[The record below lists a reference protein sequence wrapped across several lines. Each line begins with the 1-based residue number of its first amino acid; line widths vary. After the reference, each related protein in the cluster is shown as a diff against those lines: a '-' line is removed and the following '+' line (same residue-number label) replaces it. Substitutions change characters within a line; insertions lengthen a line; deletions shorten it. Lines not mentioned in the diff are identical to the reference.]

1 MNAATLARRC
11 ELEAAIKRAPPLPEK
26 PGGPDNWVEAAGGLP
41 DYIDRIAR
49 HLFHGNKARFP
60 TVGKAV
66 AAAVSRVKVWC
77 ASSDNPAVKAKAC
90 NAVRQWMQKRAR
102 SHVTKA
108 AYAAIPEWANH
119 IARKDRAALDR
130 MDIAMLALMFGEDIE
145 ASVVSVSDADV
156 PEEIGLAAAM
166 ASEARAEEDTGVRS
180 SETAGAD
187 EVPGEETSPA
197 LAGPFVKKNAAK
209 QIAYAPVLI
218 PGEKDSDGE
227 EVTREKIEEVAH
239 DFLLNHR
246 YMDEQHRL
254 GPAISSPVESY
265 ILPTE
270 LQVNIAG
277 TEEKL
282 PAGTWIM
289 GAKFPDP
296 DVWSRVASG
305 ELEGFSI
312 TGVRKSD
319 YEAAIEKAA
328 ATKSAEDASIELP
341 TFRVKLSDLGE
352 DWVCP
357 AVSVVKG
364 PSVFRAKWF
373 ALKSRG
379 EAGGGDDAPADEA
392 VRFSAFSDFLAFLG
406 LKSKPV
412 TQPQVEDGEVL
423 DVEITK
429 KELEQLVE
437 AKAEE
442 LITSILSDMEDE
454 EPAEDSEAAPEETA
468 EGNVVFDDQE
478 ALNAYINEQVTSA
491 VAGALEEVEDELE
504 DDDEDDSAAAE
515 ASGEAAETLA
525 AVKSRLTK
533 LEARSGLVGKS
544 KVLSGNGEED
554 EVPSTFNIYDYLN
567 RDMMG
572 NKKKPAKA

>member
-1 MNAATLARRC
+1 M
-11 ELEAAIKRAPPLPEK
+11 EAAIKRAPPLPEK

-49 HLFHGNKARFP
+49 HLFHENKARFP
-60 TVGKAV
+60 TVGRAV
-66 AAAVSRVKVWC
+66 AAAVSRVKAWC
-77 ASSDNPAVKAKAC
+77 ASSTNASVKAKAC

-102 SHVTKA
+102 SKATKSLTEA
-108 AYAAIPEWANH
+108 TKSMQAFDHY
-119 IARKDRAALDR
+119 DRAF
-130 MDIAMLALMFGEDIE
+130 LAELGYEVEDDFIPGDE
-145 ASVVSVSDADV
+145 EVS
-156 PEEIGLAAAM
+156 EEIGLAVAM
-166 ASEARAEEDTGVRS
+166 ALESEAGEEDRHEVL
-180 SETAGAD
+180 EAGAD
-187 EVPGEETSPA
+187 EVPGEEASPA

-227 EVTREKIEEVAH
+227 EVTAEKIEEVAH

-265 ILPTE
+265 ILPE
-270 LQVNIAG
+270 PIAVNIAG
-277 TEEKL
+277 TDEKL

-319 YEAAIEKAA
+319 YDAAIAKAA
-328 ATKSAEDASIELP
+328 ATKSTDAALEMP

-373 ALKSRG
+373 AFKSRI
-379 EAGGGDDAPADEA
+379 GGDDTPADEK
-392 VRFSAFSDFLAFLG
+392 VRFGFSDFLAFLG
-406 LKSKPV
+406 LKSKQV
-412 TQPQVEDGEVL
+412 AQPQVEDGEVL

-442 LITSILSDMEDE
+442 LITSILSDMEDAE
-454 EPAEDSEAAPEETA
+454 EEAGDSEAAEETA
-468 EGNVVFDDQE
+468 EGNVVFEDQE

-491 VAGALEEVEDELE
+491 VAGALEEVEDEE
-504 DDDEDDSAAAE
+504 DDEDGERSDEAAE
-515 ASGEAAETLA
+515 SETLA
-525 AVKSRLTK
+525 ALKSRLTK
-533 LEARSGLVGKS
+533 LEAKSVAAKS
-544 KVLSGNGEED
+544 KVISGNGEED
-554 EVPSTFNIYDYLN
+554 EAPTTFNVYEYLG